1 MRAGRLLSILI
12 LLQLRVRLTAQELA
26 SELEVS
32 ERTIYRDIDELGR
45 AGIPIY
51 ADRGPGGGFQLVD
64 GYRTRLTGLASAEAE
79 AVFMIGLPAA
89 AEALGLGA
97 AAESAGRKLLAALPS
112 PLSEGAERLSG
123 RFHLDLLHWYRAE
136 EPVVHLPAL
145 ARAVLDAR
153 WVSMTYESWKGL
165 RAWRVEPLG
174 LVLKAGAWY
183 VVARSGDAPRI
194 FKVANVREL
203 TLEEATFVRPE
214 GFDLGVHWRGEV
226 ERFESELRP
235 LRAQLRLTAL
245 GAKRLARSGSH
256 GARAIDA
263 ALREGERLVVELPIE
278 SIDQAAVD
286 LLALGPE
293 VEVLLP
299 VELREELG
307 GMARRIAEA
316 CAGSDVASRSGGG

>member
-26 SELEVS
+26 QELEVS

-64 GYRTRLTGLASAEAE
+64 GYRTRLTGLATSEAE
-79 AVFMIGLPAA
+79 AVFLIGLPAA
-89 AEALGLGA
+89 AEALGIGA

-153 WVSMTYESWKGL
+153 WVSMTYESWKGV
-165 RAWRVEPLG
+165 REWRVEPLG

-183 VVARSGDAPRI
+183 FVARVGVTSTSSSSPRI
-194 FKVANVREL
+194 FKVANVRQL
-203 TLEEATFVRPE
+203 TVEDATFVRPE
-214 GFDLGVHWRGEV
+214 DFDLGAHWRTEV

-235 LRAQLRLTAL
+235 QRATLRLTAL
-245 GAKRLARSGSH
+245 GAKRLSRSGSH
-256 GARAIDA
+256 GARALEA
-263 ALREGERLVVELPIE
+263 ASSDGDGVVVELPIE
-278 SIDQAAVD
+278 SIEQAAVD

-293 VEVLLP
+293 VRVLAP
-299 VELREELG
+299 GALRDALG
-307 GMARRIAEA
+307 SMARSIAEA
-316 CAGSDVASRSGGG
+316 CAR